1 MCICVCMNVCV
12 HVCACVY
19 MNVCMCVHVS
29 VCRCPGGLAAG
40 ATDASEPPAGDAGV
54 QSQLQ
59 PGLVFAAKRC

>member
-1 MCICVCMNVCV
+1 
-12 HVCACVY
+12 
-19 MNVCMCVHVS
+19 MCVHVS